1 VRGRATDEGIPLRG
15 YEITMP
21 VFEWEGKTLNGEA
34 RKGVQTSDSVDQLRV
49 SVRKDGVI
57 LIKASEKKELRG
69 AAPKASRTKKVKAS
83 QIGIFTRQLAT
94 MITSGL
100 PLVQSLD
107 ILSNQLESPT
117 LRAIT
122 RTVKEKIEGGARFAE
137 TLRDYPNSFDDLYV
151 SLVVAGEEGGM
162 LDSILSRLSNY
173 IEKSVKLKKKVKS
186 ALIYPSAIVVVAIGV
201 VLVLLLFV
209 IPVFEGMFSSF
220 GKALPLPTQ
229 IAINL
234 SKFVKSTILYM
245 IPALVILVFVFRR
258 YYKTD
263 NGRRTVDRL
272 MLKIPVVGLLLQKA
286 AVARVTRTLSTLLT
300 SGVSIL
306 ESLTIV
312 SKTAGNKIIEDA
324 LVRARA
330 DISEGRSISDPL
342 KESGV
347 FPPMTVQMIQIGE
360 STGALDSM
368 LNKIADFYEEDV
380 DTLVGNLTS
389 LLEPVL
395 MVFLGIVLGALVIAM
410 YLPIFQLGSVVG

>member
-1 VRGRATDEGIPLRG
+1 
-15 YEITMP
+15 MP
-21 VFEWEGKTLNGEA
+21 VFEWEGKSLSGEMK
-34 RKGVQTSDSVDQLRV
+34 KGVQTSDSLDQLRA
-49 SVRKDGVI
+49 SVRRDGVI
-57 LIKASEKKELRG
+57 LIKAIEKKTQKTGPKPSRG
-69 AAPKASRTKKVKAS
+69 KKVKQA
-83 QIGIFTRQLAT
+83 QVGIFTRQLST
-94 MITSGL
+94 MISSGL

-107 ILSNQLESPT
+107 ILSNQLEGNAF
-117 LRAIT
+117 RAIT
-122 RTVKEKIEGGARFAE
+122 RTIKEKIESGSRFAE
-137 TLRDYPNSFDDLYV
+137 TLREFPNAFDELYV

-162 LDSILSRLSNY
+162 LDSILNRLSTY
-173 IEKSVKLKKKVKS
+173 IEKSEKLKKKVKS
-186 ALIYPSAIVVVAIGV
+186 AMIYPSAIVVVAIGV

-229 IAINL
+229 VAINL
-234 SKFVKSTILYM
+234 SKFVKGYILYA
-245 IPALVILVFVFRR
+245 IPVVVALAFVFRR

-263 NGRRTVDRL
+263 NGRRTIDRL
-272 MLKIPVVGLLLQKA
+272 SMKIPVIGVLLQKA
-286 AVARVTRTLSTLLT
+286 AVARVTRTLATLLT

-306 ESLTIV
+306 ESLSIV
-312 SKTAGNKIIEDA
+312 AKTAGNRIIEEA
-324 LVRARA
+324 LMVART

-342 KESGV
+342 RESGV

-380 DTLVGNLTS
+380 DNMVGNLTA
-389 LLEPVL
+389 LIEPVL

>member
-1 VRGRATDEGIPLRG
+1 
-15 YEITMP
+15 MP
-21 VFEWEGKTLNGEA
+21 VFEWEGKSLSGEA
-34 RKGVQTSDSVDQLRV
+34 KRGVQSSDSMDQLRA
-49 SVRKDGVI
+49 SVRKDGII
-57 LIKASEKKELRG
+57 LIKASEKKEQR
-69 AAPKASRTKKVKAS
+69 AAPKASRSKKVKQA

-107 ILSNQLESPT
+107 ILSNQLESAT

-122 RTVKEKIEGGARFAE
+122 RTIKEKIEGGARFAE
-137 TLRDYPNSFDDLYV
+137 ALRDYPNSFDDLYV
-151 SLVVAGEEGGM
+151 SLVVAGEEGGL
-162 LDSILSRLSNY
+162 LDSILSRLSTY
-173 IEKSVKLKKKVKS
+173 IEKSEKLKKKVKS

-209 IPVFEGMFSSF
+209 IPVFENMFSSF

-234 SKFVKSTILYM
+234 SKFVKSYILYA
-245 IPALVILVFVFRR
+245 IPVVVALAFVARR

-263 NGRRTVDRL
+263 SGGRTIDRL
-272 MLKIPVVGLLLQKA
+272 SLKIPIIGLLLQKA

-312 SKTAGNKIIEDA
+312 SKTAGNRVIEEA
-324 LVRARA
+324 LVTARA

-380 DTLVGNLTS
+380 DTMVGNLTA

-395 MVFLGIVLGALVIAM
+395 MVFLGIILGALVIAM

>member
-1 VRGRATDEGIPLRG
+1 
-15 YEITMP
+15 MP
-21 VFEWEGKTLNGEA
+21 VFEWEGKSLSGETK
-34 RKGVQTSDSVDQLRV
+34 KGVQTSDSVDQLRA
-49 SVRKDGVI
+49 SIRRDGVI
-57 LIKASEKKELRG
+57 LIKASEKREEK
-69 AAPKASRTKKVKAS
+69 AKPKASRSKKVKQA

-107 ILSNQLESPT
+107 ILSNQLESPA
-117 LRAIT
+117 LRAIV

-173 IEKSVKLKKKVKS
+173 IEKSEKLKKKVKS
-186 ALIYPSAIVVVAIGV
+186 ALIYPSAIVVVAVGV

-234 SKFVKSTILYM
+234 SKFVKSYILYM
-245 IPALVILVFVFRR
+245 VPVVIALVFIARR

-263 NGRRTVDRL
+263 NGRRTIDRL
-272 MLKIPVVGLLLQKA
+272 SLKIPVVGVLLQKA

-306 ESLTIV
+306 ESLSIV
-312 SKTAGNKIIEDA
+312 SRTAGNRIIEDA
-324 LVRARA
+324 LIQARA

-342 KESGV
+342 RESGV

-360 STGALDSM
+360 STGALDAM

-380 DTLVGNLTS
+380 DTLVGNLTA

-395 MVFLGIVLGALVIAM
+395 MVFLGVILGALVIAM

>member
-1 VRGRATDEGIPLRG
+1 
-15 YEITMP
+15 MP
-21 VFEWEGKTLNGEA
+21 VFEWEGKSLSGEA
-34 RKGVQTSDSVDQLRV
+34 KKGVQSSDSLDQLRA
-49 SVRKDGVI
+49 SVRKDGII
-57 LIKASEKKELRG
+57 LIKASERKEQK
-69 AAPKASRTKKVKAS
+69 AAPKASRSKKVKLA

-107 ILSNQLESPT
+107 ILSNQLESAT

-122 RTVKEKIEGGARFAE
+122 RTIKEKIEGGARFAE

-173 IEKSVKLKKKVKS
+173 IEKSEKLKKKVKS

-209 IPVFEGMFSSF
+209 IPVFENMFSSF

-234 SKFVKSTILYM
+234 SKFVKGYILYM
-245 IPALVILVFVFRR
+245 IPVVVAIAFVARR

-263 NGRRTVDRL
+263 NGRRTIDRL
-272 MLKIPVVGLLLQKA
+272 SLKMPVVGLLLQKA

-312 SKTAGNKIIEDA
+312 AKTAGNRVIEEA

-380 DTLVGNLTS
+380 DTMVGNLTA

-395 MVFLGIVLGALVIAM
+395 MVFLGIILGALVIAM

>member
-1 VRGRATDEGIPLRG
+1 
-15 YEITMP
+15 MP
-21 VFEWEGKTLNGEA
+21 VFEWEGKSLNGEA
-34 RKGVQTSDSVDQLRV
+34 KKGAQTSDSVDQLRA
-49 SVRKDGVI
+49 SIRKDGII
-57 LIKASEKKELRG
+57 LVKATEKKEQK
-69 AAPKASRTKKVKAS
+69 AAPRASRSKKVKQA

-107 ILSNQLESPT
+107 ILSNQLESAT

-122 RTVKEKIEGGARFAE
+122 RTIKEKIEGGARFAE

-162 LDSILSRLSNY
+162 LDSILARLSNY
-173 IEKSVKLKKKVKS
+173 IEKSEKLKKKVKS
-186 ALIYPSAIVVVAIGV
+186 ALIYPSAIIVVAIGV

-220 GKALPLPTQ
+220 GRALPLPTQ

-234 SKFVKSTILYM
+234 SKFVKGYILYA
-245 IPALVILVFVFRR
+245 IPVVVALVFIGRR

-263 NGRRTVDRL
+263 NGRRTIDRL
-272 MLKIPVVGLLLQKA
+272 MLKVPVIGVLLQKA

-312 SKTAGNKIIEDA
+312 AKTAGNRIIEDA
-324 LVRARA
+324 LVTARLE
-330 DISEGRSISDPL
+330 ISEGRSISDPL
-342 KESGV
+342 KESGA

-380 DTLVGNLTS
+380 DTMVGNLTA

>member
-1 VRGRATDEGIPLRG
+1 MA
-15 YEITMP
+15 
-21 VFEWEGKTLNGEA
+21 VFEWEGRSLNGEA
-34 RKGVQTSDSVDQLRV
+34 KKGVQTSDSVDQLRA
-49 SVRKDGVI
+49 SIRKDGVI
-57 LIKASEKKELRG
+57 LVKATEKKEQK
-69 AAPKASRTKKVKAS
+69 AAPRASRSKKVKKA

-94 MITSGL
+94 MITAGL

-107 ILSNQLESPT
+107 ILSNQLESAT

-122 RTVKEKIEGGARFAE
+122 RTIKEKIEGGARFAE

-162 LDSILSRLSNY
+162 LDSILARLSNY
-173 IEKSVKLKKKVKS
+173 IEKSEKLKKKVKS
-186 ALIYPSAIVVVAIGV
+186 ALIYPSAIIVVAIGV

-220 GKALPLPTQ
+220 GRALPLPTQ

-234 SKFVKSTILYM
+234 SKFVKGYILYA
-245 IPALVILVFVFRR
+245 IPVVVALVFVGRR

-263 NGRRTVDRL
+263 NGRRTIDRL
-272 MLKIPVVGLLLQKA
+272 MLKVPVIGLLLQKA

-312 SKTAGNKIIEDA
+312 AKTAGNRIIEDA
-324 LVRARA
+324 LITARS

-342 KESGV
+342 KESGA

-380 DTLVGNLTS
+380 DTMVGNLTA

-395 MVFLGIVLGALVIAM
+395 MVFLGVVLGALVIAM